1 MFHKLKKY
9 DSFQI
14 VLVSH
19 ITDYELCLS
28 KLASKKILC
37 PTDWKISR
45 AKEGQMPRKLGSD
58 ALQRY
63 RYKISFFGNQIYA
76 ILG

>member
-1 MFHKLKKY
+1 MFHKQKKIWLIPG
-9 DSFQI
+9 S
-14 VLVSH
+14 VLVLH

-28 KLASKKILC
+28 KLASKKCL
-37 PTDWKISR
+37 TDWKISW
-45 AKEGQMPRKLGSD
+45 AKEEQMPRKLGSD

-63 RYKISFFGNQIYA
+63 RYNSFFGNQIYA